1 LDLLEA
7 EAPECA
13 MTDESAKTAVLMTL
27 RSIARAAEPAA
38 LAVRTGL
45 APATVM
51 WILDRLREEE
61 KVRCRVGSGR
71 EWWEAL

>member
-1 LDLLEA
+1 
-7 EAPECA
+7 
-13 MTDESAKTAVLMTL
+13 MTDESAKTAVLMML
-27 RSIARAAEPAA
+27 RSSARAVEPAM

-45 APATVM
+45 APATVE

-71 EWWEAL
+71 ELWEAL

>member
-1 LDLLEA
+1 
-7 EAPECA
+7 
-13 MTDESAKTAVLMTL
+13 MTDEYAKTTVLLTL
-27 RSIARAAEPAA
+27 RSIARAVEPTV

-45 APATVM
+45 ESETVV
-51 WILDRLREEE
+51 WVLDRLREEE